1 MSHSLQWLQHAR
13 LSCPSLSP
21 GVCSKS
27 CPFSWWCHPTIL
39 STVTSFS
46 SLHQSFPASGSFP
59 MNQLF
64 ASGGQTTGAPALA
77 SVLPLNIQ
85 DWFPLGLTGLI
96 TLQSKEF
103 SKVFFSITVQKHQI
117 FNTQLYSPTL
127 TSIHNYWKNHN
138 FDYMDCCQQS
148 DVFAC

>member
-46 SLHQSFPASGSFP
+46 SLYQSFPASGSFP

-148 DVFAC
+148 DVFAF

>member
-1 MSHSLQWLQHAR
+1 MSHSLQWLHHAR

-27 CPFSWWCHPTIL
+27 CPLSWWCHPTIL

-46 SLHQSFPASGSFP
+46 SLRQSFPASGSFP

-77 SVLPLNIQ
+77 SVLPMNIQ

-103 SKVFFSITVQKHQI
+103 SKVFSSITVQKHQI

-148 DVFAC
+148 DVFAF

>member
-1 MSHSLQWLQHAR
+1 MSHSLKWLQHTR
-13 LSCPSLSP
+13 LSCLSLSP

-27 CPFSWWCHPTIL
+27 CPLSWWCHPTIL

-46 SLHQSFPASGSFP
+46 SLCQSFPASGSFP

-64 ASGGQTTGAPALA
+64 TSGDQSTGASALA
-77 SVLPLNIQ
+77 SVLSMNIQ
-85 DWFPLGLTGLI
+85 DWFPLGWTGLI

-103 SKVFFSITVQKHQI
+103 WKVFSNITVQKYQI
-117 FNTQLYSPTL
+117 FNTQLYGPTL

-138 FDYMDCCQQS
+138 FDYMDFCQQS
-148 DVFAC
+148 NVFAF